1 MKMDKV
7 LLVSTGGTI
16 SSKYENDG
24 AYSPYIEAKDFLEGI
39 PEIFNYAQC
48 DTMQFGNTLS
58 FALTPQK
65 IYELVQTIKEMLR
78 NESYCGAVVT
88 QGTATME
95 ETAYL
100 ADLLWDLEKPI
111 VFTGAMLNASE
122 KDSDGGRNIINS
134 VITAISKE
142 AIGKGVLVC
151 MAGEIHAARDVAKL
165 HKTSLKAFYSLNFGP
180 VGIVNNGR
188 AFFYRTPLRRK
199 VFKPDRIENKI
210 DIIKVSLGIDSRLL
224 NASIQSGAKGIVI
237 ESFPGG
243 GGVTPEIADTIK
255 EASKSGIIFVS
266 APRAPMGSICA
277 MAGGGCGSWD
287 LKHCGVIMGGDLTSI
302 KARILLMVTLPIIKN
317 RKELE
322 DIFLEVAP

>member
-65 IYELVQTIKEMLR
+65 IYELVQTIKETLR
-78 NESYCGAVVT
+78 NETYCGAVVT

-142 AIGKGVLVC
+142 AIGKGALVC

-188 AFFYRTPLRRK
+188 AFFYRIPLRRK
-199 VFKPDRIENKI
+199 VFKPDRIENRI

-266 APRAPMGSICA
+266 APRA
-277 MAGGGCGSWD
+277 
-287 LKHCGVIMGGDLTSI
+287 
-302 KARILLMVTLPIIKN
+302 
-317 RKELE
+317 
-322 DIFLEVAP
+322 